1 MYYRGPFISPVVEID
16 DDFEVDDVLELVD
29 NDDFGLLEKDE
40 LVFMQKMELKLSSKF
55 AA

>member
-1 MYYRGPFISPVVEID
+1 MD
-16 DDFEVDDVLELVD
+16 DDFEVDRVLELNG
-29 NDDFGLLEKDE
+29 NDDFGLLDEVE

>member
-1 MYYRGPFISPVVEID
+1 MD
-16 DDFEVDDVLELVD
+16 DDFEVDDNLKLVG
-29 NDDFGLLEKDE
+29 NDDLVFPEEVE